1 MKLTGKGFIHTSEKG
16 EIAFLAQ
23 DAAFCIAG
31 EAFSEGLSAD
41 EALDFAPALFVEAVN
56 ALIGGTFARP
66 GAIDLTDGRFIVEDE
81 RMAVEGWWAI
91 PVTGYAR
98 WYADLETL
106 VLEAYRA
113 EQEAQQK
120 ARWEKANG
128 SGL

>member
-1 MKLTGKGFIHTSEKG
+1 MKLTGKGFNHTSEKG
-16 EIAFLAQ
+16 EIVFLAQ
-23 DAAFCIAG
+23 DATFCIAAG

-66 GAIDLTDGRFIVEDE
+66 GATDLTDGTDGRFIVEDE

-98 WYADLETL
+98 WYAN
-106 VLEAYRA
+106 LEALVKGEWERA
-113 EQEAQQK
+113 VEA
-120 ARWEKANG
+120 RMPH
-128 SGL
+128 LVY

>member
-1 MKLTGKGFIHTSEKG
+1 MKLTGKGFNHNSEKG
-16 EIAFLAQ
+16 EIVFLAQ
-23 DAAFCIAG
+23 DATFCIAAG

-66 GAIDLTDGRFIVEDE
+66 GATDLTDGRFIVEDE

-98 WYADLETL
+98 WYAN
-106 VLEAYRA
+106 LEALVKGEWERA
-113 EQEAQQK
+113 VEA
-120 ARWEKANG
+120 RMPH
-128 SGL
+128 LVY